1 MLLHYSHYLH
11 NNQVPSEHEAREIK
25 ALRMN
30 PLEEISVVNAEIERI
45 ESILDS
51 LKRKRANIQK
61 SIDDCNTVLAPVRR
75 LSMDILGV
83 IFIYCLA
90 TYRNPIMDASEA
102 PILLTHICRDWRS
115 IAVSIPRLWSR
126 MYIPLLQGYRYGPIS
141 SIQGGEGRMEARSEE
156 TQRWLRLSG
165 ACPLSITMIPA
176 AGLVSHQP
184 LLDAIIQSS
193 RRWQRFELGIL
204 SPYSDVSTRIL
215 SLSADDLCM
224 LREVRLHSMDNP
236 SPDTGEDLWHQS
248 GILTAQGLRSISIAH
263 VYPDMFPIGIPPNWK
278 NLHHLFIHSQVAL
291 GPAGQ
296 MLSYCCNLISC
307 LLIIEWDSD
316 DLPNA
321 SITVSSSFL
330 PHLKFLSLQGD
341 PSGCSQLFCKL
352 EAPSLRTLDCRGD
365 CPSENERSCMFRF
378 LERINSLETLMLD
391 NHHLAGDNALKCSTV
406 APSLSHLVLG
416 QSPEEQ
422 YMRLLPFLPHPE
434 QVDLM
439 TALHKTK
446 HQHFPDS
453 APTVLFPSLE
463 VFEAYYCIPSITDQ
477 DLLEFI
483 MARIDATRS
492 NTAISKLRKVLVH
505 FTRTRQMDIVPEAL
519 AYAQAAGIELEL
531 DLRYYTGT
539 ELGNTWSPSYGLSA
553 EGTSWAY
560 PLDDY

>member
-1 MLLHYSHYLH
+1 MLLHFSHYLH
-11 NNQVPSEHEAREIK
+11 NNQAPSEHEAREIK
-25 ALRMN
+25 VLRMN
-30 PLEEISVVNAEIERI
+30 PLEQISVVNAEIERI

-90 TYRNPIMDASEA
+90 THRNPIMDASEA

-115 IAVSIPRLWSR
+115 IALSIPRLWSK
-126 MYIPLLQGYRYGPIS
+126 MYIPLLQGYRYEPLS
-141 SIQGGEGRMEARSEE
+141 SIRDGEDRMEAHSDE

-193 RRWQRFELGIL
+193 RRWQQFELGFS
-204 SPYSDVSTRIL
+204 SPDSDVSKRIF

-236 SPDTGEDLWHQS
+236 SPDTGENLWHQS
-248 GILTAQGLRSISIAH
+248 GILTAQGLRSISIARI
-263 VYPDMFPIGIPPNWK
+263 YPDIFPIGIPPNWK
-278 NLHHLFIHSQVAL
+278 NLHHLFIHPQVPL
-291 GPAGQ
+291 RLAGQ
-296 MLSYCCNLISC
+296 MLSCCCNLVSC
-307 LLIIEWDSD
+307 LLNIEWDSG
-316 DLPNA
+316 DLPNS

-330 PHLKFLSLQGD
+330 PHLKFLSLQGG
-341 PSGCSQLFCKL
+341 SNGCNQLLCKL
-352 EAPSLRTLDCRGD
+352 EAPSLRTLDCPGEYPREYEKSGL
-365 CPSENERSCMFRF
+365 FQF
-378 LERINSLETLMLD
+378 LERINFLETLILD
-391 NHHLAGDNALKCSTV
+391 NYRLSGGSALKCSTL

-416 QSPEEQ
+416 RSPHER
-422 YMRLLPFLPHPE
+422 YIRLLPVLPHPN
-434 QVDLM
+434 QVTLM
-439 TALHKTK
+439 TALYKIK

-453 APTVLFPSLE
+453 TPTVLFPSLE
-463 VFEAYYCIPSITDQ
+463 IFEAYCIPSVTDEV
-477 DLLEFI
+477 LLEFI

-492 NTAISKLRKVLVH
+492 NTAVSKLRKVLIH
-505 FTRTRQMDIVPEAL
+505 FTRTRQTDIVPQAL

-531 DLRYYTGT
+531 NLRYYTGT